1 MRGLD
6 EGRKTRRKG
15 IKRKATKRRERGR
28 QGRNET
34 KRRRCGEMGFRERK
48 WEVAGGGGRC
58 SESAR
63 EGREARLEESREVEA
78 KMAAVLP
85 PGSGGLREDN
95 RRRGWVGWSREE
107 KGAVAEAGR
116 R

>member
-1 MRGLD
+1 
-6 EGRKTRRKG
+6 
-15 IKRKATKRRERGR
+15 
-28 QGRNET
+28 
-34 KRRRCGEMGFRERK
+34 MGFRERK

-116 R
+116 SNKVEEIKKKDGGRADETGCNGGNGWKRMVEMAAVDER